1 MSLSP
6 NEISNLKKLIS
17 LAHELLASAEPTM
30 KRASKG
36 TKLEGGKRTRRSGK
50 ELAAFRKML
59 KAERKRGA
67 RAEELAEKHGVSTAY
82 IYQLG
87 A

>member
-6 NEISNLKKLIS
+6 NEISKLKKLIS
-17 LAHELLASAEPTM
+17 LAQELLAIAEPST
-30 KRASKG
+30 KRSPKG
-36 TKLEGGKRTRRSGK
+36 VPQSPNKRTRRTGK

-59 KAERKRGA
+59 KAERKKGGRV
-67 RAEELAEKHGVSTAY
+67 EEMASKHGVSTAY

-87 A
+87 

>member
-6 NEISNLKKLIS
+6 NEIIKLKKLIS
-17 LAHELLASAEPTM
+17 LAQELLATAEPTTR
-30 KRASKG
+30 RAAKG
-36 TKLEGGKRTRRSGK
+36 AKLEAGKRTRRSGK
-50 ELAAFRKML
+50 ELGAFRKML
-59 KAERKRGA
+59 KAERKKGA
-67 RAEELAEKHGVSTAY
+67 RAEELAKKHGVSTAY